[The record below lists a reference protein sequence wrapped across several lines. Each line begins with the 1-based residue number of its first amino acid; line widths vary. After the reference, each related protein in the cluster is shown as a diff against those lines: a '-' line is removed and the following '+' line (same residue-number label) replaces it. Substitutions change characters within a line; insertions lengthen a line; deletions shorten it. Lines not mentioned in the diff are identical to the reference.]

1 MRQKTIGLRLY
12 HVGNISSHQNME
24 VKQLGP
30 QLTLGWVTI
39 QGLDVDAVAKNTVK
53 IPEAG
58 KRGLHYTLM
67 GSSVT

>member
-53 IPEAG
+53 
-58 KRGLHYTLM
+58 
-67 GSSVT
+67 